1 MLPDFNGLVHQ
12 PSGRTDLRS
21 LEHRS
26 DNNSSD
32 RQSFNE
38 RDRAAFPE
46 NRAALSPEDLAFYE
60 LWATLPSWSPIQL
73 INGTWQT
80 LKSQSGKKVPLT
92 LNAIERAYR
101 LDKIL
106 GKRFGQLTN
115 YLMLDIDAGSLYHP
129 RNGGLQP
136 ILAALKKLGLCRCL
150 LIQSSDSTGIHLYF
164 PLSAAVN
171 SWALANAA
179 HAVLSAAGIRITG
192 GQCEL
197 FPNKKALGA
206 QHNGHRL
213 PLQKGSYLLNDDY
226 AIVSNSK
233 ADFLQQWQLAA
244 SGQDTDTLTQAITA
258 KAPLPAQRRAYTGA
272 LPPIAWTAFG
282 DSNEVMKALVNY
294 GDRYLGLKNVVDLA
308 EWVIAVAPQLPGFSQ
323 FASKES
329 KDDLLRRDWAYRW
342 AKSHFRSARNYQAS
356 ISPDHNAEVEKEAKW
371 RVMATLERLGDVS
384 SLGIKKLWK
393 VISTTAKEW
402 FGTGI
407 SWKVFNKYRD
417 LILAHVQNTGV
428 LGLSSG
434 IQADVNCLSQEHLMP
449 AESGADL
456 GLEKAA
462 DKLRTG
468 GCVTPIQ
475 NQALNPSPPPIQEGG
490 QIEPAP
496 LKMTVDNPVDLAPGD
511 EVLIKLP
518 GCPMNGVKT
527 KVRGKTKDELQRR
540 VYRLYYRLH
549 GQYMTL
555 PIECLEVVST
565 TKRPS
570 AVETAIRAT
579 AAQLFTVLGNANPFV
594 GPGLWEVKRGD
605 VPAQAWERLR
615 RIVGVA

>member
-1 MLPDFNGLVHQ
+1 MLPDFSGLRQQ
-12 PSGRTDLRS
+12 PSDRTDLRS

-26 DNNSSD
+26 NNNFSD
-32 RQSFNE
+32 PQSF
-38 RDRAAFPE
+38 DKCDGAAFQGK
-46 NRAALSPEDLAFYE
+46 RAALSPADFAFYE

-80 LKSQSGKKVPLT
+80 LKTQSGKKVPLT

-101 LDKIL
+101 LDKLL
-106 GKRFGQLTN
+106 GKRFGVLTN

-136 ILAALKKLGLCRCL
+136 ILDALEKLGLRRCL
-150 LIQSSDSTGIHLYF
+150 LIQSSNSTGIHLYF

-179 HAVLSAAGIRITG
+179 HAVLSAAGIQITG

-197 FPNKKALGA
+197 FPNRKAIGA

-213 PLQKGSYLLNDDY
+213 PLQQGSYLLNDDY
-226 AIVSNSK
+226 TIASNSK

-244 SGQDTDTLTQAITA
+244 SGQDTGTLTQAITA
-258 KAPLPAQRRAYTGA
+258 RAPLTAQRRAYTGA

-294 GDRYLGLKNVVDLA
+294 GDRYLGLQNVVDLA
-308 EWVIAVAPQLPGFSQ
+308 EWVIAVAPQLPGFAQ

-329 KDDLLRRDWAYRW
+329 KDDLLRSNWAYRW
-342 AKSHFRSARNYQAS
+342 AKSHFRKARDYQAS
-356 ISPDHNAEVEKEAKW
+356 ISPDHNTEVEREAKW

-393 VISTTAKEW
+393 AISTTAKEW

-434 IQADVNCLSQEHLMP
+434 IQADVNCFCQEHLIP
-449 AESGADL
+449 AESASDL
-456 GLEKAA
+456 EPEKAA
-462 DKLRTG
+462 NKLKTG
-468 GCVTPIQ
+468 EYVTPIQ
-475 NQALNPSPPPIQEGG
+475 NEDLNPSLPPLLKGG
-490 QIEPAP
+490 QMEPAAV
-496 LKMTVDNPVDLAPGD
+496 KMTVDNPVDLAPGD

-527 KVRGKTKDELQRR
+527 KVRGKTKDELERR
-540 VYRLYYRLH
+540 VYRLDYRLH

-555 PIECLEVVST
+555 PMECLEVVAT
-565 TKRPS
+565 TKRSS

-579 AAQLFTVLGNANPFV
+579 AAQLFTVLGQANPFV

-605 VPAQAWERLR
+605 VPAQAWEKLR
-615 RIVGVA
+615 QIVGVA

>member
-1 MLPDFNGLVHQ
+1 MLPDFQGLRQQ
-12 PSGRTDLRS
+12 PRDRT
-21 LEHRS
+21 
-26 DNNSSD
+26 D
-32 RQSFNE
+32 RQSLKLRSSKPSSESRSFHQGS
-38 RDRAAFPE
+38 DGC
-46 NRAALSPEDLAFYE
+46 DLAFYE

-80 LKSQSGKKVPLT
+80 LKTQSGKKVPLT
-92 LNAIERAYR
+92 LSAIERAYR
-101 LDKIL
+101 LDQIF
-106 GKRFGQLTN
+106 GKRFGMLTN

-136 ILAALKKLGLCRCL
+136 ILAAIKKLGLCRCL
-150 LIQSSDSTGIHLYF
+150 IIQSSDSTGIHLYF

-171 SWALANAA
+171 SWALASAA
-179 HAVLSAAGIRITG
+179 HAVLSAAGIQITG

-213 PLQKGSYLLNDDY
+213 PLQQGSYLLNDDY

-244 SGQDTDTLTQAITA
+244 SDQDTDTLTQALTA
-258 KAPLPAQRRAYTGA
+258 KTPLPAQHRAYTGA

-308 EWVIAVAPQLPGFSQ
+308 EWIIVVAPQLPGFAQ
-323 FASKES
+323 FASQES
-329 KDDLLRRDWAYRW
+329 KDDLLRRNWAYRW
-342 AKSHFRSARNYQAS
+342 AKSHFRSARNYQAA
-356 ISPDHNAEVEKEAKW
+356 ISPDHNAEVEREAKW

-384 SLGIKKLWK
+384 SLGIRKLWK
-393 VISTTAKEW
+393 IISTTAKEW

-407 SWKVFNKYRD
+407 SWKVFNKYRN
-417 LILAHVQNTGV
+417 LILAHVQKTGV

-434 IQADVNCLSQEHLMP
+434 IQEDVNYLAQEHLIP

-456 GLEKAA
+456 GLEKTTH
-462 DKLRTG
+462 KLRTG
-468 GCVTPIQ
+468 GYVTPIQ
-475 NQALNPSPPPIQEGG
+475 NQALNPSHPPNQEGG

-496 LKMTVDNPVDLAPGD
+496 VILTGASPVDLAPGD

-540 VYRLYYRLH
+540 VYRLDYRLH

-555 PIECLEVVST
+555 PIECLEVVAT

-579 AAQLFTVLGNANPFV
+579 AAQLFSVLGNANPFV